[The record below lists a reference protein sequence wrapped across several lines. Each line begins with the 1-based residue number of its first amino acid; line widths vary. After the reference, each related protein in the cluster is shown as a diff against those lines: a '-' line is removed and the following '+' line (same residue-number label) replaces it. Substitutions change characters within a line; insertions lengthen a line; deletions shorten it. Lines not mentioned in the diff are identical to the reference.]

1 MLVDPG
7 PFGMVAGILFLF
19 PSAAPHS
26 YSIGCIV
33 LLYWWMGSS
42 AASNPVG
49 VISLNWPASSKI
61 FDQMIPKLA
70 QMLVI
75 AIVLNGHLFYLYR
88 FNNTLT
94 RLC

>member
-1 MLVDPG
+1 MQLHGDR
-7 PFGMVAGILFLF
+7 MTASQQQEGILT
-19 PSAAPHS
+19 
-26 YSIGCIV
+26 
-33 LLYWWMGSS
+33 GSS

-75 AIVLNGHLFYLYR
+75 AMVLNGHLFYLYR

-94 RLC
+94 ILC

>member
-1 MLVDPG
+1 MAAATVVRVVARTVVTII
-7 PFGMVAGILFLF
+7 PFL
-19 PSAAPHS
+19 
-26 YSIGCIV
+26 
-33 LLYWWMGSS
+33 GSS

-75 AIVLNGHLFYLYR
+75 AIVLNGHLFYLNR

-94 RLC
+94 ILC

>member
-1 MLVDPG
+1 MGDFIAFDKMCMNG
-7 PFGMVAGILFLF
+7 K
-19 PSAAPHS
+19 
-26 YSIGCIV
+26 
-33 LLYWWMGSS
+33 GSS

-75 AIVLNGHLFYLYR
+75 AMVLNGHLFYLYR

-94 RLC
+94 ILC

>member
-1 MLVDPG
+1 MSFQSMLHKGVSG
-7 PFGMVAGILFLF
+7 KL
-19 PSAAPHS
+19 
-26 YSIGCIV
+26 
-33 LLYWWMGSS
+33 GSS

-49 VISLNWPASSKI
+49 VISLNWLASSKI

-75 AIVLNGHLFYLYR
+75 AMVLNGHLFYLYR

-94 RLC
+94 ILC

>member
-1 MLVDPG
+1 MALEGERFVLG
-7 PFGMVAGILFLF
+7 GCPF
-19 PSAAPHS
+19 HS
-26 YSIGCIV
+26 
-33 LLYWWMGSS
+33 LGSS

-94 RLC
+94 ILC